1 MSELTEKLR
10 ERRAE
15 AVDSGLTPQA
25 HPLSW
30 SEVFASAL
38 RNTPRSAS
46 QFAEDTITPFLEP
59 SETLDSLASLGK
71 GLIQLAIPGEQAD
84 EKTAKAVGQFYA
96 NRYGSIEKFKRAFA
110 EDPVGI
116 VGDVSVLLTGGGAA
130 AARAPGAIGKVG
142 QIVQNVGEKIDP
154 LSIAASGTTA
164 AASAIT
170 QGVPDVLGMT
180 TGTGGE
186 SVRQA
191 YQAGREGGPQQDAF
205 VASLRGEEDATAVVD
220 DAMKVMREMREARKG
235 DYDTKK
241 SALELD
247 TVPIDMDKVS
257 VDFADMVNGFTYE
270 GTSELSS
277 KAQQKLR
284 SIATIISNW
293 QKSPGLHTAKGLD
306 ILKRRID
313 GEYPEGINPGD
324 SAMVVAKTRDI
335 VVDQIKSQVPKYAA
349 VMKPYEE
356 AIKLERELQRAL
368 SLNNTA
374 SADTAL
380 RKLQSVVRNNVNTNF
395 GARLNLVNQLDSAG
409 DYYLLPRIAGQ
420 AMSSTVPRGIQAA
433 VASGNVGLGLSTAP
447 GALAALPM
455 YSPRLVGEGAMK
467 IGEGARAVS
476 PVTEAVAPPLNAA
489 QRLLQERS
497 GAIRGTLAGSRLAGQ
512 TARADDDLL
521 TEEQLELLRLELL
534 RQRQ

>member
-1 MSELTEKLR
+1 MSELTDELR
-10 ERRAE
+10 RLRAE

-30 SEVFASAL
+30 SEVFSSAL

-59 SETLDSLASLGK
+59 GETLDSLASLGK

-154 LSIAASGTTA
+154 LSMATNATTA
-164 AASAIT
+164 TASAIT

-191 YQAGREGGPQQDAF
+191 YQAGREGGAQQDAF
-205 VASLRGEEDATAVVD
+205 VASLRSEEDATAVVD

-247 TVPIDMDKVS
+247 TVPIDMDEVS
-257 VDFADMVNGFTYE
+257 ADFANMVNGFTYE
-270 GTSELSS
+270 GTSELST

-335 VVDQIKSQVPKYAA
+335 VVDQIKSQVPEYAA

-395 GARLNLVNQLDSAG
+395 GARLDLVNQLDSAG

-455 YSPRLVGEGAMK
+455 YSPRLVGEAAMK

-476 PVTEAVAPPLNAA
+476 PVTEAVAPSLNAA

-521 TEEQLELLRLELL
+521 TEEQLNTAQQLL
-534 RQRQ
+534 RQPR